1 MKQYHG
7 IFLLALCVAA
17 ASQAQTTYE
26 PFTFSTF
33 AGTAGAAGSTDGT
46 GSAARFS
53 SPSGIAIDSAG
64 NVYVADTFNNTIR
77 KITPGAVVSTFA
89 GTPGVTGGMDG
100 TGAAAQFNAPIG
112 LAVDSSDNVYVADS
126 GNNTIRKIT
135 PGAVVTT
142 LAGLAGSAGSTDG
155 TGSGARFNGP
165 RAVAVDSAFNVYVA
179 DTFNHTIRKITPGG
193 VVTTFAG
200 LALNPGS
207 TNGTGSAARFRDPK
221 GIAVDTAGNIYVGD
235 TFNDTI
241 RKITPGGAVTTLAG
255 VAGSVGSS
263 DGSAAAARFSAPT
276 ALTVDTSGNLFV
288 DDTNNETIRRV
299 RPNGFVTTVGGSPGL
314 AGSTDG
320 SGAAA
325 RFNAPQGI
333 TVSPN
338 GTLFIGDTG
347 NDTVRLGMPPT
358 AQLTNISTRASVQT
372 GQRVTIAGFI
382 VNGTDAKEVVVRGLG
397 PTLMQFGI
405 NGFLADPT
413 LALHDANGSIATN
426 DNWKDTQQA
435 AIQATGFAPPN
446 DLESA
451 ILRTLQPGNYTA
463 ILAGNNNASGI
474 GLVEVYDIMPSVFSE
489 LANVSTRSF
498 VGTGQA
504 VTIGGL
510 ITAGGNGSTEIL
522 VRGLGPTLTQFGV
535 QGVLGNPTIA
545 LLDHNGNVIRSNDNW
560 KDSQQAAIQA
570 TGLAPPNDLEA
581 AIVAT
586 VPAGNYTA
594 ILQGKN
600 NGIGIG
606 LVEIYNIK

>member
-1 MKQYHG
+1 MKQYHC
-7 IFLLALCVAA
+7 IFLLALCTAA

-33 AGTAGAAGSTDGT
+33 VGTAGAAGSTDGT

-77 KITPGAVVSTFA
+77 KITPGGVVSTFA

-112 LAVDSSDNVYVADS
+112 VAVDSSDNVYVADS

-135 PGAVVTT
+135 PGTVVTT

-193 VVTTFAG
+193 VVTTVAG

-207 TNGTGSAARFRDPK
+207 TDGTGSAARFRDPK

-241 RKITPGGAVTTLAG
+241 RKITPGRVVTTLAG

-263 DGSAAAARFSAPT
+263 DGSPAAARFSAPT
-276 ALTVDTSGNLFV
+276 ALTVDASGNLFV

-372 GQRVTIAGFI
+372 GQRVTIGGFI
-382 VNGTDAKEVVVRGLG
+382 INGTASKEVLVRGLG

-405 NGFLADPT
+405 SGVLADPT
-413 LALHDANGSIATN
+413 LALHDANSLIGTN
-426 DNWKDTQQA
+426 NNWKDAQQV
-435 AIQATGFAPPN
+435 AIQATGLAPPN

-451 ILRTLQPGNYTA
+451 ILLTLPPGNYTA
-463 ILAGNNNASGI
+463 ILAGNNNTSGI
-474 GLVEVYDIMPSVFSE
+474 GLVEVYDIMPNVSSE

-504 VTIGGL
+504 VMIGGL
-510 ITAGGNGSTEIL
+510 ITGGGNGSTEIL

-545 LLDHNGNVIRSNDNW
+545 LLDGNGNVLRANDNW
-560 KDSQQAAIQA
+560 KDTQQAAIQA

-600 NGIGIG
+600 NGTGIG